1 MICFDL
7 SFDFNLPYIHSL
19 TTSNFLRLRPSFLTG
34 MDMISLEGKT
44 NFFEKRVAE
53 YQKSG
58 VMASLAS
65 SERGKK
71 AAAGTDLNFDADF

>member
-1 MICFDL
+1 MNVC
-7 SFDFNLPYIHSL
+7 SFFTFAVPYYYSYLISTFLFPFNL
-19 TTSNFLRLRPSFLTG
+19 RTG

-65 SERGKK
+65 SEGGKK

>member
-1 MICFDL
+1 
-7 SFDFNLPYIHSL
+7 
-19 TTSNFLRLRPSFLTG
+19 

-58 VMASLAS
+58 VMASLENPS
-65 SERGKK
+65 KQKG
-71 AAAGTDLNFDADF
+71 LNFDADF

>member
-1 MICFDL
+1 VAFV
-7 SFDFNLPYIHSL
+7 F
-19 TTSNFLRLRPSFLTG
+19 TQSNIGFTFAIILG

-58 VMASLAS
+58 VMASLSKGLEGKGMADVS
-65 SERGKK
+65 SSFN
-71 AAAGTDLNFDADF
+71 LDADF